1 MQGEKH
7 QSLHADL
14 LLLLVALIWGFGF
27 VAQRVGME
35 HLGPYTFNG
44 VRFLLGGLCLLP
56 LAIRRTSVAMVRKD
70 RQIPLLKAGLL
81 AGVVLFIA
89 ATLQQVGLQYTTAG
103 KAGFITGLYVV
114 LVPMIGL
121 FLRQQTTTGTW
132 LGAIAAAIGLYLLSV
147 TEDFKIDP
155 GDLLELIGAIFW
167 AGHVLVLS
175 HLSPRT
181 IPVRLAMAQFVV
193 CGVFSLLTGII
204 LETITWQ
211 ALIDA
216 AVPILY
222 GGVCSV
228 GAGYTLQVVVQ
239 RKANPSHAAILLS
252 MESPF
257 AALGGWL
264 LLDEMLSGRAF
275 TGCGLML
282 AGMLLSQL
290 WPMLVQRGHNADP
303 GNRS

>member
-7 QSLHADL
+7 ATAQADL

-27 VAQRVGME
+27 VAQRVGMD
-35 HLGPYTFNG
+35 HLGPYAFNG
-44 VRFLLGGLCLLP
+44 IRFILGGLCLLP
-56 LAIRRTSVAMVRKD
+56 LALGRSSVPLAPKQQ
-70 RQIPLLKAGLL
+70 QIPLAKAGLL

-121 FLRQQTTTGTW
+121 FFRQRTNAGTW
-132 LGAIAAAIGLYLLSV
+132 IGAAAATVGLYLLSV
-147 TEDFKIDP
+147 TQDFRLEP

-167 AGHVLVLS
+167 AGHVLALS
-175 HLSPRT
+175 WLSPRT
-181 IPVRLAMAQFVV
+181 VPVRLAMVQFFV
-193 CGVFSLLTGII
+193 CGALSLLTAVF
-204 LETITWQ
+204 LETITLQ
-211 ALIDA
+211 AIRDA
-216 AVPILY
+216 AVPIFY

-239 RKANPSHAAILLS
+239 RKAHPSHAAILLS
-252 MESPF
+252 LESPF

-264 LLDEMLSGRAF
+264 LLGEMLSGRAL

-290 WPMLVQRGHNADP
+290 WPMLTARGQQV
-303 GNRS
+303 